1 MKTENVKL
9 IEYLQ
14 KTNQKL
20 EQKNDFKTTITKMLV
35 QSKTCNIPTR
45 QSNNLNN
52 LN

>member
-9 IEYLQ
+9 IEHLQ

-20 EQKNDFKTTITKMLV
+20 KQENDFKTTIIKILV
-35 QSKTCNIPTR
+35 HNKTCNIPTR
-45 QSNNLNN
+45 QSNSLNN